1 MAALD
6 WALYIFVL
14 RPVRRLSAFA
24 ERASKGETEMSEIP
38 VKGQDEISRLTAAL
52 NRMYISLHKAM
63 RLLNG

>member
-1 MAALD
+1 
-6 WALYIFVL
+6 
-14 RPVRRLSAFA
+14 
-24 ERASKGETEMSEIP
+24 MSEIP